1 MREFVMSSLAQRLV
15 GWEEFLRLPERSETG
30 ERYELRD
37 GEVVLAA
44 APRPIHIKTE
54 KRIERLLEAL
64 AGELFVVT
72 TEFPY
77 RPLPNFQYWFADVA
91 CVARTDW
98 DAMPDEDYPVM
109 TPALIVEVLSP
120 SNTSA
125 KLSKQRIVAMS
136 AGTREFWVV
145 DTAERTVYVTNLEGW
160 KTYGMGGVIPFGL
173 GSGQISVAEIFT
185 LVDPEVVEVGYGIAD
200 GAEADLAEAGVGV
213 VPALQ
218 DAAMVEVD
226 LEAGAAEGDFQDA
239 PVVGGNF
246 VAGHG
251 DERDALAVLYF
262 VDGNGLLDGTGTG
275 EVVVIFVTITPDDAA
290 AFDVVSGNGFDAHAD
305 FAVAEGHGFQ
315 DGDGE
320 TIGAGISRELREN
333 VGLGGRG
340 AVASDF
346 PLGGAAAT
354 RDGCPLGR
362 SFAQRTSV
370 EIDDPSGGRNDP
382 EQDQPG
388 RFHKPR
394 RGLIWRTTFITLI
407 TVLTYRPLEGKYA
420 AAMC

>member
-185 LVDPEVVEVGYGIAD
+185 L
-200 GAEADLAEAGVGV
+200 
-213 VPALQ
+213 
-218 DAAMVEVD
+218 
-226 LEAGAAEGDFQDA
+226 
-239 PVVGGNF
+239 
-246 VAGHG
+246 
-251 DERDALAVLYF
+251 
-262 VDGNGLLDGTGTG
+262 
-275 EVVVIFVTITPDDAA
+275 
-290 AFDVVSGNGFDAHAD
+290 
-305 FAVAEGHGFQ
+305 
-315 DGDGE
+315 
-320 TIGAGISRELREN
+320 
-333 VGLGGRG
+333 
-340 AVASDF
+340 
-346 PLGGAAAT
+346 
-354 RDGCPLGR
+354 
-362 SFAQRTSV
+362 
-370 EIDDPSGGRNDP
+370 
-382 EQDQPG
+382 
-388 RFHKPR
+388 
-394 RGLIWRTTFITLI
+394 
-407 TVLTYRPLEGKYA
+407 
-420 AAMC
+420 